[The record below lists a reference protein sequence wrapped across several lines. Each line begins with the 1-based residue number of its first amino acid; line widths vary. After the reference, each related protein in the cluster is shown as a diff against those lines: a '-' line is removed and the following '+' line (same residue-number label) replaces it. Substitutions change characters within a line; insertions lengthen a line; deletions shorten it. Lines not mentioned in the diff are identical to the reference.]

1 MDNSAE
7 RSKHATLRQN
17 FFRERAK
24 VHPSAAWQRKRSVAR
39 KDFQIFS
46 RGSQISTEAVE
57 NFWITHAWHRAYA
70 ADHCVSIGLLV
81 RWSIRALCVRW
92 AALKKKS
99 RCVRRFFAMA
109 TPTRAFANSKNHQ
122 TSKEAIAKET
132 HTSIDE
138 VDKIYEQELRVLA
151 SDAKITQ
158 YLGVLTTRRVRAKL
172 RKHWQLSGLP
182 LPHCCLSSSRTSAPH
197 RSGRAPAERP

>member
-1 MDNSAE
+1 
-7 RSKHATLRQN
+7 
-17 FFRERAK
+17 
-24 VHPSAAWQRKRSVAR
+24 
-39 KDFQIFS
+39 
-46 RGSQISTEAVE
+46 
-57 NFWITHAWHRAYA
+57 
-70 ADHCVSIGLLV
+70 
-81 RWSIRALCVRW
+81 
-92 AALKKKS
+92 
-99 RCVRRFFAMA
+99 MA

-172 RKHWQLSGLP
+172 RKH
-182 LPHCCLSSSRTSAPH
+182 
-197 RSGRAPAERP
+197 